1 MQVEQETQNP
11 ELSDQ
16 LHAVNRRLRRGWIT
30 QLAPFELSPH
40 QYRALAAL
48 VRSTQHGHSAAAQ
61 HHEGMRLN
69 ELADRLRIAPRSV
82 TEVIDLL
89 EDKELVRRGPDPADR
104 RASRI
109 TVTDQGQQLYLRV
122 RGERLQQAEGFFS
135 ALGAEDRA
143 ELSRLLGLLLDANPR
158 QEQQCATP
166 AHNR

>member
-1 MQVEQETQNP
+1 MPNP

-48 VRSTQHGHSAAAQ
+48 VRSTQHGTAAAKE
-61 HHEGMRLN
+61 HPEGMRLN

-89 EDKELVRRGPDPADR
+89 EVKALVRRGPDPADR

-109 TVTDQGQQLYLRV
+109 TVTDRGQQLYHRV
-122 RGERLQQAEGFFS
+122 RSERLQQAEGFFS
-135 ALGAEDRA
+135 ALSAEDRS
-143 ELSRLLGLLLDANPR
+143 ELARLLGLLLEANPR
-158 QEQQCATP
+158 QEQQRT
-166 AHNR
+166 AHEENG